1 MAARNTMDNA
11 IDDINRRMNVIDFYH
26 EKNMIGSAQNEHKQL
41 RDITVEALRYA
52 RSKIDNARLQS
63 SRFINE
69 KTSLHARISKLE
81 AQLRQ
86 LMQEREDEREE
97 DLYLSQALEEVEN
110 PKNDSPDSGVIPPT
124 Q

>member
-1 MAARNTMDNA
+1 MDNA
-11 IDDINRRMNVIDFYH
+11 IDDIKRRMNVIDFYY

-41 RDITVEALRYA
+41 HDITLEALRYA
-52 RSKIDNARLQS
+52 RSKIDSARLQS

-69 KTSLHARISKLE
+69 KTSLQARISELE

-97 DLYLSQALEEVEN
+97 DL
-110 PKNDSPDSGVIPPT
+110 
-124 Q
+124 